1 MKELDRH
8 KMLEGRVDWEDM
20 VRLRHQ
26 QNRFSVLLSLLRRH
40 LTAREYQKL
49 LRMHTCS
56 RQLFRG
62 LSGPDQLQRIW
73 IQVMEGELD
82 ETFEELDKG
91 EFSYL
96 RFRRFSHLYRDLLLN
111 G

>member
-1 MKELDRH
+1 
-8 KMLEGRVDWEDM
+8 MLESRVDREAM
-20 VRLRHQ
+20 IRLRHQ

-40 LTAREYQKL
+40 LTAWKYQKL

-56 RQLFRG
+56 RQLFRD
-62 LSGPDQLQRIW
+62 SSWPDQLQRRW

-82 ETFEELDKG
+82 ETFKELDLG
-91 EFSYL
+91 EFSDL
-96 RFRRFSHLYRDLLLN
+96 RLS